1 MFWTNEDLDE
11 VGSVVTEVFGKQG
24 NMEPNAAYSNVVVWN
39 KMYGKLWYGDVAS
52 LEDLKDKCVALAS
65 KLSKEICVSYMDT
78 DNFFNMPKYV
88 FSQI

>member
-11 VGSVVTEVFGKQG
+11 VSLAVKEVFGVQG
-24 NMEPNAAYSNVVVWN
+24 NLEANSAYPNIVIWN
-39 KMYGKLWYGDVAS
+39 KSYGKLWYGDVS
-52 LEDLKDKCVALAS
+52 TLEDLKEKCVSLAK
-65 KLSKEICVSYMDT
+65 KLSKEVCVSHMDT